1 MDAFLL
7 LLGFIFGFL
16 LIYLIRLVRG
26 RKTNCSRCGQQNRV
40 NPKNPNP
47 VCKKCGTPLKSE
59 NKKATRATKT
69 GIKKKTRDKAFT
81 RLR

>member
-7 LLGFIFGFL
+7 LLLGFVLGFL

-26 RKTNCSRCGQQNRV
+26 SVINCSRCGQRNRV

-47 VCKKCGTPLKSE
+47 VCQKCGAPLKSE
-59 NKKATRATKT
+59 NKKASRTAKT
-69 GIKKKTRDKAFT
+69 GTKKKNQR
-81 RLR
+81 